1 VDPLRDE
8 PPGGPPQR
16 DHGGHDAPAGEVAR
30 YWRHAAVP
38 GVDLLRATFVTH
50 RYARHTHETYTLALI
65 EDGVEEFR
73 YGASLLRA
81 GRGAVALLNP
91 EMVHTGQAGVPEG
104 WSYRVLY
111 PAVSVVRE
119 VSAELTGSAGT
130 PFFPDTVVDDPRSAR
145 LVRAAH
151 LAAEHGDPLASAGL
165 LHAALAGL
173 LREHS
178 RAGRRSRPREAR
190 PAVRTAVSLL
200 RERVTDPPTLG
211 ELAVATGVGPFAL
224 MRAFRAETGLP
235 PHAYLNQL
243 RVRQARQLLDCGV
256 PPAQAA
262 AEAGFADQAHLTRH
276 FKRVVGVPP
285 GAYQR
290 ARQGRGGSPGL
301 PGQGASAGLA
311 GPPGRGA
318 LRSPVVHAQ

>member
-1 VDPLRDE
+1 MQPSPDE
-8 PPGGPPQR
+8 PPGGPAQR

-38 GVDLLRATFVTH
+38 GVDLLRARYVTH
-50 RYARHTHETYTLALI
+50 RYARHAHESYTLALI

-73 YGASLLRA
+73 YGGSLLRA

-91 EMVHTGQAGVPEG
+91 EMVHTGQAGVPGG

-111 PAVSVVRE
+111 PAVGLVRE
-119 VSAELTGSAGT
+119 VSAELTGSPGT
-130 PFFPDTVVDDPRSAR
+130 PFFPDTVVHDPRSAR
-145 LVRAAH
+145 RVRAAH
-151 LAAEHGDPLASAGL
+151 LAAEHGDPLASASL
-165 LHAALAGL
+165 LHEALAGL
-173 LREHS
+173 LREHA
-178 RAGRRSRPREAR
+178 RAGRRTRPREAR

-200 RERVTDPPTLG
+200 RERALDPPTLE
-211 ELAVATGVGPFAL
+211 ELAEATGVGPYAL

-243 RVRQARQLLDCGV
+243 RVRQARELLDCGV
-256 PPAQAA
+256 PPARAA

-276 FKRVVGVPP
+276 FKRIVGVPP

-290 ARQGRGGSPGL
+290 ARQDRGR
-301 PGQGASAGLA
+301 AA
-311 GPPGRGA
+311 PP
-318 LRSPVVHAQ
+318 Q

>member
-8 PPGGPPQR
+8 PPGAPPQP
-16 DHGGHDAPAGEVAR
+16 DQAGQGGPGPAAGKLAAGKPAAGEVAR
-30 YWRHAAVP
+30 YWRHGAVP
-38 GVDLLRATFVTH
+38 GVDLLRARFVTH
-50 RYARHTHETYTLALI
+50 RYARHMHETYTLALI

-73 YGASLLRA
+73 YGGTLLRA

-119 VSAELTGSAGT
+119 VSAELTGAAGT
-130 PFFPDTVVDDPRSAR
+130 PFFPDTVVDDPRGAR

-151 LAAEHGDPLASAGL
+151 RAAEHGDPLASASL
-165 LHAALAGL
+165 LHGALAWL
-173 LREHS
+173 LREHA
-178 RAGRRSRPREAR
+178 RAGRRARPRESR

-200 RERVTDPPTLG
+200 HERVTDPPTLE
-211 ELAVATGVGPFAL
+211 ELALVTGVGPFAL

-243 RVRQARQLLDCGV
+243 RVRQARELLDRGV
-256 PPAQAA
+256 PPAEAA

-276 FKRVVGVPP
+276 FKRVMGVPP

-290 ARQGRGGSPGL
+290 ARRDGAHLVAAAPGGTP
-301 PGQGASAGLA
+301 PVQPA
-311 GPPGRGA
+311 GP
-318 LRSPVVHAQ
+318 

>member
-1 VDPLRDE
+1 VDRTRDE
-8 PPGGPPQR
+8 PPRALPQR
-16 DHGGHDAPAGEVAR
+16 DHGGHDAPAGEQAR

-38 GVDLLRATFVTH
+38 GVDLLRATYVTH
-50 RYARHTHETYTLALI
+50 RYARHAHETYTLALI

-73 YGASLLRA
+73 YGGSLLRA

-111 PAVSVVRE
+111 PAVSLVRE
-119 VSAELTGSAGT
+119 VSAELTGSPGT

-145 LVRAAH
+145 MVRAAH
-151 LAAEHGDPLASAGL
+151 LAAEHGDPLASASL
-165 LHAALAGL
+165 LHDALAGL
-173 LREHS
+173 LREHA

-211 ELAVATGVGPFAL
+211 ELALATGVGPYAL

-235 PHAYLNQL
+235 PHAYLNQI
-243 RVRQARQLLDCGV
+243 RVRQARGLLDRGV

-276 FKRVVGVPP
+276 FKRIVGVPP

-290 ARQGRGGSPGL
+290 ARQGGARQSGARLAPG
-301 PGQGASAGLA
+301 AARLA
-311 GPPGRGA
+311 PP
-318 LRSPVVHAQ
+318 Q

>member
-1 VDPLRDE
+1 
-8 PPGGPPQR
+8 
-16 DHGGHDAPAGEVAR
+16 
-30 YWRHAAVP
+30 
-38 GVDLLRATFVTH
+38 
-50 RYARHTHETYTLALI
+50 
-65 EDGVEEFR
+65 
-73 YGASLLRA
+73 
-81 GRGAVALLNP
+81 
-91 EMVHTGQAGVPEG
+91 
-104 WSYRVLY
+104 
-111 PAVSVVRE
+111 VVRE
-119 VSAELTGSAGT
+119 ISAELTGSAGT
-130 PFFPDTVVDDPRSAR
+130 PFFPDTVVNDPRSAR

-211 ELAVATGVGPFAL
+211 ELAAATGVGPFAL

-243 RVRQARQLLDCGV
+243 RVRQARRLLDRGV

-290 ARQGRGGSPGL
+290 ARHGRGGSPGL

-311 GPPGRGA
+311 AAPGRGA
-318 LRSPVVHAQ
+318 LRSPVVQAQ

>member
-1 VDPLRDE
+1 M
-8 PPGGPPQR
+8 
-16 DHGGHDAPAGEVAR
+16 AR

-38 GVDLLRATFVTH
+38 GVDLLRARFVTH
-50 RYARHTHETYTLALI
+50 RYARHMHETYTLALI

-73 YGASLLRA
+73 YGGSLLRA

-119 VSAELTGSAGT
+119 VSAELAGSAGT
-130 PFFPDTVVDDPRSAR
+130 PFFPDTVVDDPRGAR

-151 LAAEHGDPLASAGL
+151 LAAEHGDPLASASL
-165 LHAALAGL
+165 LHGALAGL
-173 LREHS
+173 LREHA
-178 RAGRRSRPREAR
+178 RAGRRGRPRESR

-200 RERVTDPPTLG
+200 HERVTDPPTLE
-211 ELAVATGVGPFAL
+211 ELALATGVGPFAL

-243 RVRQARQLLDCGV
+243 RVRQARALLDRGV
-256 PPAQAA
+256 PPARGRRRGGLRRPGPPDPAL
-262 AEAGFADQAHLTRH
+262 QAHRGCAARGLSAGPAGGAGAAH
-276 FKRVVGVPP
+276 GAPGVPGRP
-285 GAYQR
+285 R
-290 ARQGRGGSPGL
+290 ARVARQRRGSWPG
-301 PGQGASAGLA
+301 GAAITFKSAGRRRALA
-311 GPPGRGA
+311 SRVWQR
-318 LRSPVVHAQ
+318 LQRSR

>member
-1 VDPLRDE
+1 MEPSRHE

-16 DHGGHDAPAGEVAR
+16 DHGGPGPPAGETAR

-38 GVDLLRATFVTH
+38 GVDLLRATYVTH
-50 RYARHTHETYTLALI
+50 RYARHAHETYTLALI

-73 YGASLLRA
+73 YGGSLLRA

-91 EMVHTGQAGVPEG
+91 EMVHDGQAGVPEG

-111 PAVSVVRE
+111 PAVSVVAD
-119 VSAELTGSAGT
+119 VSAELTGSTGS

-151 LAAEHGDPLASAGL
+151 LAAEHGDPLASASL

-173 LREHS
+173 LREHA
-178 RAGRRSRPREAR
+178 RHGRRSRPREAR
-190 PAVRTAVSLL
+190 PAVRTALSLL
-200 RERVTDPPTLG
+200 HERVLEPPTLE
-211 ELAVATGVGPFAL
+211 ELALAGGVGPYAL
-224 MRAFRAETGLP
+224 IRAFRAETGLP
-235 PHAYLNQL
+235 PHAYLNQQ
-243 RVRQARQLLDCGV
+243 RVRRARALLDRGMA
-256 PPAQAA
+256 PADVAFDT
-262 AEAGFADQAHLTRH
+262 GFADQAHLTRH

-290 ARQGRGGSPGL
+290 ERLLVA
-301 PGQGASAGLA
+301 
-311 GPPGRGA
+311 
-318 LRSPVVHAQ
+318 